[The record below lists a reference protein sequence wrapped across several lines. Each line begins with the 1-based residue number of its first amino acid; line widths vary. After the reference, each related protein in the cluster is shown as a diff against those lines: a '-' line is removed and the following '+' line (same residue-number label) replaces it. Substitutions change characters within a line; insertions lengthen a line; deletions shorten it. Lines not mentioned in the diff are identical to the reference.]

1 MDENEFVEQLRDS
14 LDYSFGQ
21 TEQIRAQI
29 RHLNRAAALVVEGM
43 ILQLPKKERERMLD
57 EDKAM
62 LREAVAS
69 AFCRIHALPHP
80 LHIFVDTNMRKR
92 P

>member
-1 MDENEFVEQLRDS
+1 MDENEFVDQLLGS

-21 TEQIRAQI
+21 AEEIRAQI

-43 ILQLPKKERERMLD
+43 LLQLPKKERERMLD
-57 EDKAM
+57 VDKAM
-62 LREAVAS
+62 IREAVVS

-80 LHIFVDTNMRKR
+80 LHIFVDTNMRKL